1 MSFSLEAQ
9 QRIEQF
15 AREQSQHYL
24 EEAEMTYLEKLRK
37 KSGQTKRKIGRK
49 LARFKG
55 RSEQGR
61 EAQNDMILYMSDYME
76 DLMSK
81 GLSEQEALEKAQ
93 EELAA
98 SSESDR
104 HADLRERFCQYYW
117 DRDPADYEA
126 AGLLYGGFL
135 ILGIVV
141 GALVGYVLSGGRQEF
156 VNSGWVDT
164 LIGAGAGAILG
175 IGLGLISNAIIVA
188 IKRK

>member
-1 MSFSLEAQ
+1 MSFSLETQ

-24 EEAEMTYLEKLRK
+24 EKAEMTYLEKLRK

-49 LARFKG
+49 LARFKS

-61 EAQNDMILYMSDYME
+61 EAQNDMLLYMSDYME

-81 GLSEQEALEKAQ
+81 GLSEQEALEKAK

-104 HADLRERFCQYYW
+104 HADLRERFYQYYG

-135 ILGIVV
+135 ILGVAA
-141 GALVGYVLSGGRQEF
+141 GALVGYALSGGRQEF
-156 VNSGWVDT
+156 LNSGWVDT
-164 LIGAGAGAILG
+164 LIGAGAGALLG